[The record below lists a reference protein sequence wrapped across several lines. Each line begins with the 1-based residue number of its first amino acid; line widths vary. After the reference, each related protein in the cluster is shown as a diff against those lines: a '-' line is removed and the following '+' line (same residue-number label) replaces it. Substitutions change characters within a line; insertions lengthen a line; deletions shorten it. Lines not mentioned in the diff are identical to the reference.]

1 MYTVVINPLGRE
13 RVCDEFG
20 LTLEQ
25 LADRL
30 GNDAAP
36 MLDGQVPPTLAFIGV
51 ALMRL
56 PILFGDLFAVV
67 ESGGQFAG
75 EIGRTQ
81 VV

>member
-25 LADRL
+25 LTDRL

-36 MLDGQVPPTLAFIGV
+36 ILNGQVPPTLAFIGAV
-51 ALMRL
+51 LMRL

-67 ESGGQFAG
+67 ESGREFTG
-75 EIGRTQ
+75 EVCAAQ
-81 VV
+81 VG